1 LYDIQLQVPA
11 GSTIA
16 FVGETGAGKSTFV
29 KLVSR
34 FHDPKEGAI
43 KIDGIDLCTVTQAS
57 LRSQMGIVLQDPFLF
72 DGTVKENI
80 RFGRLDAT
88 EAEIEAAARA
98 VGAHDFITQLA
109 QGYDAPVEEGG
120 AVLSVGQRQLL
131 SFARALLA
139 NPRIL
144 ILDEATSSVDT
155 QTEQLIQQALATLLQ
170 GRTAFV
176 IAHRLSTIVKAD
188 QIVVMHLGK
197 IVEMG
202 KHAELLALNGQ
213 YARLY
218 RMGFEEAV
226 E

>member
-1 LYDIQLQVPA
+1 MAL
-11 GSTIA
+11 
-16 FVGETGAGKSTFV
+16 VGETGAGKSTFV

-34 FHDPKEGAI
+34 FHDPQVGAV
-43 KIDGIDLCTVTQAS
+43 KIDGIDLRAVTQAS
-57 LRSQMGIVLQDPFLF
+57 LRAQMGIVLQDPFLF

-88 EAEIEAAARA
+88 DQEIEAAARA

-109 QGYDAPVEEGG
+109 QGYDSPVEEGG

-155 QTEQLIQQALATLLQ
+155 QTEHVIQQALATLLK
-170 GRTAFV
+170 GRTSFV
-176 IAHRLSTIVKAD
+176 IAHRLSTIVSAD
-188 QIVVMHLGK
+188 RIVVMHLGR
-197 IVEMG
+197 IVETG
-202 KHAELLALNGQ
+202 KHEELLSMDGQ